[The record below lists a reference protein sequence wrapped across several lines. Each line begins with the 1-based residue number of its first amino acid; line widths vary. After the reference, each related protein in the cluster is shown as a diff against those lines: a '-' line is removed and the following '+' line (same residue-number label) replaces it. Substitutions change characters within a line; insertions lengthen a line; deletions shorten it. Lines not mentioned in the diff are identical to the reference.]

1 MVGNTVEILIGIIGT
16 ILIPTLALL
25 LDQKKKQAEARQRM
39 ETSVYELQMSV
50 NTLSRDNANHFI
62 LVNNQVK
69 ELASR
74 EDRINDFFDQR
85 FGHLDSLIADVYS
98 SKGEILKEVEELKRR
113 VAEYQLTIK
122 EALDYIN
129 NSNKC

>member
-1 MVGNTVEILIGIIGT
+1 MEILIGIIGT